1 MTWSWPATIWKKALL
16 IDATNPYA
24 LINLGV
30 VYQKEGDY
38 RHAIEMYRRLIEIGT
53 EATALPPE
61 GHQGEGENL
70 SLLRIARQNI
80 EYLEELL
87 EE

>member
-1 MTWSWPATIWKKALL
+1 
-16 IDATNPYA
+16 
-24 LINLGV
+24 
-30 VYQKEGDY
+30 
-38 RHAIEMYRRLIEIGT
+38 MYRRLIETGT

-61 GHQGEGENL
+61 GYQGEGENL

-80 EYLEELL
+80 EYLEKLL